1 MTKKWAYWDRY
12 PGLRPLRGLT
22 RGYHLSPF
30 QGWDLKRMFSTK
42 NVPRSMFRVR
52 CFPRTMFDVI
62 NNAQQARLDKL
73 QLAALAG
80 LMAVGV
86 AFVYSA
92 TMIGETANA
101 LPIYDQLWFRQIV
114 WYALG
119 LGGAAALCLID
130 YRAISRFSFIIYWL
144 TILLLIA
151 VLIPGVGSVR
161 FGARR
166 WFDLH
171 VFQLQPSE
179 FAKLSFILAQAHF
192 LSRPPEELKLPGNF
206 WKSIGLMMLP
216 FVFILKEP
224 DLGSA
229 LVLVPTGL
237 GMMFVAGTPRRY
249 LVKLCGAVGL
259 LGVLLVGD
267 VLFAPPH
274 FRIPIQEYQRQRLL
288 VYFGTSFTSAGASEE
303 EKDQARN
310 LQNQKSYQVRQAL
323 IAVGDG
329 GFWGRGW
336 RQGKQTALQFLPPG
350 AAHNDFI
357 FSVIAE
363 EKGFVGSMVVLTLY
377 AVILFTGIRIAGQAR
392 DRLGKM
398 IAVGVVTLIFSHVFI
413 NIGMNIRIVPVTG
426 IPLPLLSYGGSSV
439 LGSLIALGMLQNV
452 YMYRKVY

>member
-1 MTKKWAYWDRY
+1 
-12 PGLRPLRGLT
+12 
-22 RGYHLSPF
+22 
-30 QGWDLKRMFSTK
+30 
-42 NVPRSMFRVR
+42 
-52 CFPRTMFDVI
+52 MFDVL
-62 NNAQQARLDKL
+62 NNAQQSRVDKL
-73 QLAALAG
+73 QLSALAAL
-80 LMAVGV
+80 MFVGV

-101 LPIYDQLWFRQIV
+101 LPLYDQLWFRQII

-119 LGGAAALCLID
+119 IGAAAVLCFVD
-130 YRAISRFSFIIYWL
+130 YRALSRFSFLIYWL
-144 TILLLIA
+144 TIVLLIA
-151 VLIPGVGSVR
+151 VLIPGIGSVR

-179 FAKLSFILAQAHF
+179 FAKLAVILAQAHF

-216 FVFILKEP
+216 FVFIMKEP

-229 LVLVPTGL
+229 LVLIPTGL
-237 GMMFVAGTPRRY
+237 AMMFVAGTPRKY
-249 LVKLCGAVGL
+249 LARLVGGVGL
-259 LGVLLVGD
+259 LGVLLLAD
-267 VLFAPPH
+267 VLFAPAH
-274 FRIPIQEYQRQRLL
+274 LRIPIQEYQRQRLL
-288 VYFGTSFTSAGASEE
+288 VYFGTSFASANATTED
-303 EKDQARN
+303 KAKAR
-310 LQNQKSYQVRQAL
+310 LTEMEKSYQVRQAL

-363 EKGFVGSMVVLTLY
+363 EKGFVGSVVVLALY
-377 AVILFTGIRIAGQAR
+377 AVVLFTGIRIAGQAR

-398 IAVGVVTLIFSHVFI
+398 IAVGVVTLIFSHVFV